1 MLTSDVN
8 EIQSLSYKNMIEITA
23 GKDVF
28 GSQPPLRSLC
38 LRQYHGQY
46 TFLQYN
52 CVVFRH
58 KKYGLGL
65 VSEKIFL
72 KYVLFCWLKSIVDRN
87 NMYPMYPS

>member
-8 EIQSLSYKNMIEITA
+8 EIQSLSYKNRIEITA

-28 GSQPPLRSLC
+28 GSQSPLRSLC

-52 CVVFRH
+52 CVVFRY
-58 KKYGLGL
+58 KDKRI
-65 VSEKIFL
+65 K
-72 KYVLFCWLKSIVDRN
+72 
-87 NMYPMYPS
+87 